1 MGRWLPAILLFGLTT
16 LCSCAEEPDNAYP
29 GNTQNKA
36 LKAWMT
42 QNRPDLLENYQEEGE
57 YYVDVVSLGDLA
69 DSAILE
75 TESWVWYDI
84 TGRDLQGN
92 ISVARDSVYALQ
104 QGTFTPYTH
113 YVPYY
118 QFYGELASGTFK
130 EWTYLAMRNPLKLGE
145 TYAAQKG
152 FPREVE
158 LRVGAEVVLYMP
170 ATIISTEANGDGGYE
185 GQYALSAN
193 HPMIARIKLVGRS
206 SQPIETE
213 SVAVDDF
220 AAANGGLDP
229 TVPPQDDDSET
240 ASVKAGEP
248 APSYRWKIATSEAPQ
263 IYVNESF
270 NPADDA
276 TGLFTYSNVYV
287 GSQQKADEIDRK
299 INKALVERF
308 GTDEPGELIDPEK
321 NVRVWYIARFL
332 DGFVQ
337 STNIDEVKRIVYG
350 EVEST
355 GTYMSYTPS
364 LNKDKQ
370 ILAWYYAL
378 PHFRYGSWGALL
390 TVSSNAYG
398 VVGITGTTQT
408 SSSTNYAATY
418 AMMNYYGMM
427 NNYYGNNYMGNYYD
441 DYYGSYMN
449 GLYGGSV
456 YNPYYVDNS
465 TSTSTT
471 ITEVLPYTPL
481 LIEFYIEPA
490 Q

>member
-1 MGRWLPAILLFGLTT
+1 MKCPYCGYKESKVIDSRPAEEGSSIRRRRECL
-16 LCSCAEEPDNAYP
+16 SCAKRFTTYETVESLPMVVIKKDGSRQSFDKRKVLNGMIRACE
-29 GNTQNKA
+29 K
-36 LKAWMT
+36 
-42 QNRPDLLENYQEEGE
+42 RPVPFEVLE
-57 YYVDVVSLGDLA
+57 
-69 DSAILE
+69 
-75 TESWVWYDI
+75 
-84 TGRDLQGN
+84 
-92 ISVARDSVYALQ
+92 
-104 QGTFTPYTH
+104 
-113 YVPYY
+113 
-118 QFYGELASGTFK
+118 
-130 EWTYLAMRNPLKLGE
+130 
-145 TYAAQKG
+145 
-152 FPREVE
+152 
-158 LRVGAEVVLYMP
+158 
-170 ATIISTEANGDGGYE
+170 
-185 GQYALSAN
+185 
-193 HPMIARIKLVGRS
+193 
-206 SQPIETE
+206 
-213 SVAVDDF
+213 
-220 AAANGGLDP
+220 
-229 TVPPQDDDSET
+229 
-240 ASVKAGEP
+240 
-248 APSYRWKIATSEAPQ
+248 
-263 IYVNESF
+263 
-270 NPADDA
+270 
-276 TGLFTYSNVYV
+276 
-287 GSQQKADEIDRK
+287 QKADEIDRK